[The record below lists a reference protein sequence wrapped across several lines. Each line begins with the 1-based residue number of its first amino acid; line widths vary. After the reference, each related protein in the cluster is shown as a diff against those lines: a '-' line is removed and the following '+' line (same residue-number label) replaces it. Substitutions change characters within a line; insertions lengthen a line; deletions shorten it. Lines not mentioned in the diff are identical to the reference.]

1 MRTSVLGALGLVT
14 VLALPASAAQGTG
27 PFSGDVAQGET
38 DTHVYD
44 NHPGTNPCLQITAT
58 YVVTLTYLPGS
69 DTLTLGVPGKT
80 ATGQNGSASAT
91 VTRGICTEFPI
102 TVTGT
107 SVASGTTYVVSVT
120 RQVIP
125 PIVAS

>member
-1 MRTSVLGALGLVT
+1 MRASVLALGLVA
-14 VLALPASAAQGTG
+14 VLSVPASAAQGTG
-27 PFSGDVAQGET
+27 PFRGDVAQGET

-44 NHPGTNPCLQITAT
+44 NNPSNNPCLQITAT

-80 ATGQNGSASAT
+80 SAGQHGSASAT

-107 SVASGTTYVVSVT
+107 SVASSATYVVSVT

-125 PIVAS
+125 PIVAT